1 MAVSE
6 KRIVNIEE
14 TLVRQD
20 EQIAKQLSQIN
31 EMREMFISIKGMW
44 KGLIIGFG
52 VMVASDIGIV
62 EQMMKILT

>member
-20 EQIAKQLSQIN
+20 EQIAKQFSQIN

>member
-6 KRIVNIEE
+6 NRIVNIEE

-20 EQIAKQLSQIN
+20 EQIAKQFSQIN